1 VTTSPANGQD
11 EPRPGPTGPDKEQPR
26 RRFFDRITEPIAD
39 RAREKIDHAED
50 RVRAT
55 IQSEIDAVS
64 ASVRTRAIQ
73 IRPSAILFG
82 SSALLAFFG
91 AALFV
96 AAAVMG
102 LAHAVPLW
110 LSALLV
116 GAALLLV
123 AAALAAWGK
132 HRLPE
137 GPTFSV
143 VRARQPEHP
152 AEELVHPWAD

>member
-1 VTTSPANGQD
+1 MTTSPAAGQD
-11 EPRPGPTGPDKEQPR
+11 EPRRTAPGQEQPR
-26 RRFFDRITEPIAD
+26 RRFLDRLTEPIAD

-91 AALFV
+91 LALFV
-96 AAAVMG
+96 VAGVVG

-116 GAALLLV
+116 GAGLVLV

-132 HRLPE
+132 RRLPE
-137 GPTFSV
+137 GPSFSV

>member
-1 VTTSPANGQD
+1 MTTSPATGKD
-11 EPRPGPTGPDKEQPR
+11 EPRRDAPGKEQPKR
-26 RRFFDRITEPIAD
+26 SFFDRFTEPIAD

-64 ASVRTRAIQ
+64 ASVRTRAVQ

-91 AALFV
+91 LALFV
-96 AAAVMG
+96 AAAVVG

-116 GAALLLV
+116 GAGLVLV

-137 GPTFSV
+137 GPAFSV